1 MKNDKYKQL
10 VESITNEVMKRLMEK
25 LEVSEGSGFDNI
37 FNELKKTLQN
47 IEILP
52 DSKIDASYYTEKQVT
67 DALKKLGYE
76 YKKAFGNNLHFF
88 NKQTSISLYVMQP
101 KNTISLTP

>member
-10 VESITNEVMKRLMEK
+10 VESITNQVMQKLMEK
-25 LEVSEGSGFDNI
+25 LEVSEGTGFDTI
-37 FNELKKTLQN
+37 FAELKKSLQN

-67 DALKKLGYE
+67 DVLKKMGYE

-88 NKQTSISLYVMQP
+88 NKQTSVSLYVMQP
-101 KNTISLTP
+101 KNVISLTP